1 MPIEMKQVK
10 ENFEVVT
17 PIMKAAYEEM
27 GAFPKADAFTDAKAK
42 DRRGLPLW
50 MADKWSL

>member
-1 MPIEMKQVK
+1 
-10 ENFEVVT
+10 
-17 PIMKAAYEEM
+17 MKAAYEEM
-27 GAFPKADAFTDAKAK
+27 GAFPKGESFTDASAK